1 MLKVQYRFN
10 TELNSGFTINNTRCT
25 REKKERGEENGG
37 KKLKKPHLSQ
47 IIGVTANVT
56 GVHSKF
62 GVSRQLKIF

>member
-10 TELNSGFTINNTRCT
+10 TELSSGFTINNTRALGG
-25 REKKERGEENGG
+25 KKERGEENGG
-37 KKLKKPHLSQ
+37 KRLKKPHLYQ
-47 IIGVTANVT
+47 IIGATAKVT

>member
-10 TELNSGFTINNTRCT
+10 TELNSGFTINNTPCT
-25 REKKERGEENGG
+25 REKKRKKGRKWGEKIKE
-37 KKLKKPHLSQ
+37 
-47 IIGVTANVT
+47 VTFIPNNRRDCQRD